1 MAAQILFGKVVAEK
15 IYKEIEK
22 DLVFLNFKKT
32 KPVLAIIV
40 VGDDPLS
47 KKYVNIKVAKAKEL
61 GVKTQ
66 INQYPSRISQETII
80 AKIDDLN
87 SSSLVKGIVVQFP
100 LPKQIDSSKVT
111 WAIAPEKDV
120 DGFQM
125 RNFRPPA
132 PMAVVDLLLHYKIP
146 VLKKKI
152 ALIGYG
158 VLVGKPLATL
168 LSKQGASIYV
178 YDQDN
183 PISGY
188 KIKQADVVISAV
200 GIPNIIT
207 SDLVGPEQVIIDA
220 GTSSDGKTI
229 VGDVD
234 FEGVRSLAKAVSP
247 VPGGVGVITVAELF
261 RNFVKAAK
269 MQQDK
274 ENQSDGQLNEASKSN
289 SGPFIKRKR

>member
-1 MAAQILFGKVVAEK
+1 MAQILLGKVVAEK

-22 DLVFLNFKKT
+22 DLVFLDFKKT

-40 VGDDPLS
+40 IGDDPLS
-47 KKYVNIKVAKAKEL
+47 EKYIDIKVAKAKEL
-61 GVKTQ
+61 EVKTQ
-66 INQYPSRISQETII
+66 IIQYPSRVSQETIV

-87 SSSLVKGIVVQFP
+87 RSSLVRGIVVQFP

-152 ALIGYG
+152 ALVGYG
-158 VLVGKPLATL
+158 ALVGKPLATL
-168 LSKQGASIYV
+168 LSKQGANIYV

-188 KIKQADVVISAV
+188 KLKQANVVISAV

-234 FEGVRSLAKAVSP
+234 FEGVRSLVKAISP
-247 VPGGVGVITVAELF
+247 VPGGVGVVTVAELF

-274 ENQSDGQLNEASKSN
+274 ETQRGEQLAGASKTN
-289 SGPFIKRKR
+289 SGPFINRKR

>member
-1 MAAQILFGKVVAEK
+1 MAQILFGKVVAEK
-15 IYKEIEK
+15 IYNEIEK
-22 DLVFLNFKKT
+22 DLAVLDFKKT
-32 KPVLAIIV
+32 KPILAIIV
-40 VGDDPLS
+40 IGDDPLS
-47 KKYVNIKVAKAKEL
+47 KKYINIKAAKAKEI

-66 INQYPSRISQETII
+66 VNQYPSRVSQETII

-87 SSSLVKGIVVQFP
+87 RSSLVKGIVVQFP

-111 WAIAPEKDV
+111 WAIVPEKDV

-132 PMAVVDLLLHYKIP
+132 PMAVIDLLLHYKIP

-168 LSKQGASIYV
+168 LSKQGANIYV
-178 YDQDN
+178 YDRDN

-188 KIKQADVVISAV
+188 KVKQADVVISAV

-234 FEGVRSLAKAVSP
+234 FEGVRSLVKAISP
-247 VPGGVGVITVAELF
+247 VPGGVGVVTVAELF

-274 ENQSDGQLNEASKSN
+274 ETPSGEQIDRSSKLNN
-289 SGPFIKRKR
+289 SPFIKRKR